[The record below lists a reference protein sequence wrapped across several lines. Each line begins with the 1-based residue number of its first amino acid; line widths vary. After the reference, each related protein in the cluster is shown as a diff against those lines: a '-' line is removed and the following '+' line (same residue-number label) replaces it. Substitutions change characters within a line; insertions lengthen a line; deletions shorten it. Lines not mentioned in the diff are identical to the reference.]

1 MSAAYCRMAPG
12 HPIHG
17 LYHETEYGFPSGD
30 ERVLFERLVLEMNQ
44 AGLSWLTILKKRP
57 AFQAA
62 FAGFEVDRVA
72 AFGRPDIDRLLADPG
87 IIRNRLKIEAT
98 TENAKRI
105 QALRQSHGS
114 FHGWLEM
121 HHPQPVEAWTR
132 LFRQTFRF
140 TGGQIVNE
148 FLMSVGF
155 LPGAHEPDC
164 PVFARILELSP
175 PWTRVTAKI
184 S

>member
-1 MSAAYCRMAPG
+1 LSAAYCRMAPG

-105 QALRQSHGS
+105 QALRQSHG
-114 FHGWLEM
+114 
-121 HHPQPVEAWTR
+121 
-132 LFRQTFRF
+132 
-140 TGGQIVNE
+140 
-148 FLMSVGF
+148 
-155 LPGAHEPDC
+155 
-164 PVFARILELSP
+164 
-175 PWTRVTAKI
+175 
-184 S
+184 